1 MAINL
6 QALTVFRGAA
16 EWSDNTMLNL
26 DKENGVRQS
35 GTYRFILNALGRGRK
50 AETANNEVRTE
61 LVRALVR
68 AFDLDAG
75 ARDGT
80 NISDKTLDRLAELIG
95 PVFKREDFTVGPN
108 GAISSGRP
116 LTARRI
122 KAILARVDAAAKAE
136 TGRATLADEGV
147 REIAVGGPKLPAGK
161 AMALV
166 NAAVEFVNGS
176 DKAAQY
182 GIQYSLDLDD
192 AQRDMAA
199 GLVAKYGAGLS
210 DTCQRILANF
220 VVNAIA
226 QKTTE
231 LGEDDADGVK
241 EAVEDIARELAESIR
256 NARSFKPGAPE
267 TAELDA
273 TLTAYWQDLLADSMG
288 PAGAGHYDEEGLF
301 DNFKKDADRDTYRI
315 GGEVFAPK
323 SGMAEEVVGK
333 FKEMVANKRH
343 RKALSTFMSQL
354 TGNFIYMNVSA
365 QNPLPATTKFPHFN
379 LKSVKGFDLLLSAD
393 RTGGT
398 FDEGLTNKKGT
409 VCILDVGADGTT
421 ANVVVKSFGAV
432 RFNVTD
438 AHEWGEIPMGSCD
451 YELTFSFDL
460 SDPDEA
466 KLTAVH
472 LGQTIEVSEP

>member
-1 MAINL
+1 MAITL
-6 QALTVFRGAA
+6 TALDMFRGAA

-26 DKENGVRQS
+26 DKEGGVRQS

-68 AFDLDAG
+68 AFDLNAG

-80 NISDKTLDRLAELIG
+80 TVSDKTLDRRAELIG

-122 KAILARVDAAAKAE
+122 KAILARVEAAAKAE
-136 TGRATLADEGV
+136 TGRTSIADDGNG
-147 REIAVGGPKLPAGK
+147 EIAVGSPKLPREK

-166 NAAVEFVNGS
+166 NDAVEFVNGS

-182 GIQYSLDLDD
+182 GIQNSLNLDD
-192 AQRDMAA
+192 AQRGMAA

-226 QKTTE
+226 QKATE
-231 LGEDDADGVK
+231 LDEDEVE
-241 EAVEDIARELAESIR
+241 EAVEDIARNLAESIR
-256 NARSFKPGAPE
+256 NARSFKPGDPE
-267 TAELDA
+267 MTEFDA
-273 TLTAYWQDLLADSMG
+273 ALTDYWKDMLADQMS
-288 PAGAGHYDEEGLF
+288 PAEAGKYDADGLF
-301 DNFKKDADRDTYRI
+301 DGFKRDADRDTYRI
-315 GGEVFAPK
+315 GGEVFVPK
-323 SGMAEEVVGK
+323 SGTADRVAAK
-333 FKEMVANKRH
+333 FKETVANKRH
-343 RKALSTFMSQL
+343 RKVLSTFMNQL
-354 TGNFIYMNVSA
+354 VGNFLYFNVSA
-365 QNPLPATTKFPHFN
+365 QNPLPATPKFPDFN

-398 FDEGLTNKKGT
+398 FDEGLTTKKGT
-409 VCILDVGADGTT
+409 VCILDVGPDGTT
-421 ANVVVKSFGAV
+421 ANVVVKSFGSV
-432 RFNVTD
+432 RFNVAD
-438 AHEWGEIPMGSCD
+438 AHEWGEIPMGTCD
-451 YELTFSFDL
+451 YEINFSFNL
-460 SDPDEA
+460 SDPNEA
-466 KLTAVH
+466 KLTGVH